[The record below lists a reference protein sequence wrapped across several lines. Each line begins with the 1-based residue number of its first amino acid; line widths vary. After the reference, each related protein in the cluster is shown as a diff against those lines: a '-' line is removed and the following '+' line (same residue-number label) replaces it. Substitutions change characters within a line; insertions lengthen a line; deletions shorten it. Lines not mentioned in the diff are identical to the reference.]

1 MNSRLT
7 ARPNISIVAA
17 LTLVLAGNC
26 ALAQDCNPC
35 DPVPSPT
42 VEEPSGVPKPA
53 PATSAQGAQE
63 PLILRARVRGSL
75 YSDASYQS
83 LTSDRRQF
91 RVGDV
96 VTLLIAENSSAS
108 STADTGTARDSAV
121 GLGVTIPQWSKTAGI
136 TANNDFSGVGRTQRG
151 GCVLG
156 QLTVTVRDVTA
167 GGDLLVGGEQLL
179 EVNGEKQTIRA
190 EGRLRPRDI
199 NEQNVALSTRLA
211 DARLSFVGDGV
222 LGDQQR
228 PRWWQK
234 LLTLFGL

>member
-1 MNSRLT
+1 MNTRLT
-7 ARPNISIVAA
+7 ARPTICSVAA
-17 LTLVLAGNC
+17 LTLALSGHCVLAR
-26 ALAQDCNPC
+26 DRYPS
-35 DPVPSPT
+35 DPVPTPA
-42 VEEPSGVPKPA
+42 VEEPSKVPA
-53 PATSAQGAQE
+53 PAPAASAPGAHE
-63 PLILRARVRGSL
+63 PPVHRARVRGSL
-75 YSDASYQS
+75 YSDAAYQS

-121 GLGVTIPQWSKTAGI
+121 GLGVTTPQWSKTAGI
-136 TANNDFSGVGRTQRG
+136 NANNDFSGVGRTQRG
-151 GCVLG
+151 GRVLG

-179 EVNGEKQTIRA
+179 EINGEKQTIRA